1 MGMVVLNFWQDIGNW
16 FMQFL
21 RDFKNFF
28 LLRPEGQLS
37 NLEKIFICIGVIILA
52 WLFLKLVLVLLR
64 KMLGIKKR
72 GPQIDISAK
81 TFAVEVIKI
90 FYWLTVA
97 LVINSILGINLSS
110 LAGIASAVTV
120 ALGLALQD
128 IIGMFASGLLLLRTK
143 NFVTG
148 DYISVSNSYG
158 TVEGSVHRVSLLYTL
173 LTNPNGQEIIIPNN
187 NVTKSN
193 IVNYTKNPNRRMSVS
208 VPVPY
213 DVDVD
218 KVKEIIMN
226 IMMNDERINQTPNPV
241 VFVDN
246 LGEYCMFM
254 MCRCHI
260 PYQYYWDVFN
270 GIKEKIILA
279 FRENDIKIPVR
290 TSISLNT
297 ERVEEKD

>member
-1 MGMVVLNFWQDIGNW
+1 MVLANFWKDIGNW
-16 FMQFL
+16 FAQFFK
-21 RDFKNFF
+21 DFRNFF
-28 LLRPEGQLS
+28 LARPEGQLS
-37 NLEKIFICIGVIILA
+37 NLEKIFICIGVIVIA
-52 WLFLKLVLVLLR
+52 WAFLKLLLLILR
-64 KMLGIKKR
+64 KAFRITKK

-81 TFAVEVIKI
+81 TFAIEVIKI
-90 FYWLTVA
+90 FYWLTIA
-97 LVINSILGINLSS
+97 LVVNSILGINLSS

-148 DYISVSNSYG
+148 DFISVSNSYG
-158 TVEGSVHRVSLLYTL
+158 TVEGKVHRVGILYTL
-173 LTNPNGQEIIIPNN
+173 LTNPNGQEIVIPNN

-193 IVNYTKNPNRRMSVS
+193 IINYTKNPNRRMSIS
-208 VPVPY
+208 VPVTY
-213 DVDVD
+213 DVDLE
-218 KVKEIIMN
+218 KVKAILLE

-254 MCRCHI
+254 MVRCHI
-260 PYQYYWDVFN
+260 PYQFYWDVFN
-270 GIKEKIILA
+270 SIKEKIILA

-290 TSISLNT
+290 TSISIDT
-297 ERVEEKD
+297 DGMKEKE